1 MINILGLLDSIEVL
15 HINLPRELPMLHEI
29 RARAHDLQIYNLS
42 SSLHARPRNRLIADE
57 DVWRASDPGEEGKAP
72 SI

>member
-1 MINILGLLDSIEVL
+1 
-15 HINLPRELPMLHEI
+15 MLHEI
-29 RARAHDLQIYNLS
+29 RARAHDPQIYNLS
-42 SSLHARPRNRLIADE
+42 SSLHARPRNRVIADE